1 MMSPLLVFSA
11 GSALILADSSWFMLI
26 IYAIGFAILYFK
38 YGRTSSTSSR
48 ETAEVTEEA
57 QPLQE
62 KAQEV
67 SKAPTDLPVELLDKE
82 LPQEPIEEVSPV
94 QTRHEVQEPEEL
106 PSVTQQE
113 NLIAQEPK
121 ECVVSE
127 EVLHSESIQDVQSQL
142 IKDEDVS
149 EDVVQDLQRPEEP
162 ITLQEEEEEVHP
174 KSRSSSV
181 SSEVEVLPE
190 QSSANLLGSAPP
202 QLPNENEEEEEPST
216 LSKVQDLLRRSS
228 KSSASSSE
236 DESEEKS
243 DKKETPSPAQFVEEA
258 SRSPVEEK
266 TESDPTSLEIVR
278 PEDVPKLEEEAF
290 EVKEEVSDLLESK
303 PAPDMGE
310 CCVIVLYIATTYVSH
325 IFCFRCRNRYRRALA
340 DLGSL

>member
-1 MMSPLLVFSA
+1 M
-11 GSALILADSSWFMLI
+11 
-26 IYAIGFAILYFK
+26 
-38 YGRTSSTSSR
+38 
-48 ETAEVTEEA
+48 
-57 QPLQE
+57 
-62 KAQEV
+62 
-67 SKAPTDLPVELLDKE
+67 
-82 LPQEPIEEVSPV
+82 

-106 PSVTQQE
+106 PLVTQQE
-113 NLIAQEPK
+113 NLLGQEPQ

-149 EDVVQDLQRPEEP
+149 EQVVQDLQRPEES
-162 ITLQEEEEEVHP
+162 ITHQDEEVHP

-190 QSSANLLGSAPP
+190 QSSANLLGSASP
-202 QLPNENEEEEEPST
+202 QLPNENEEEEEEPST

-258 SRSPVEEK
+258 SRSPEEEK

-310 CCVIVLYIATTYVSH
+310 CCVVVLDLATYVSH
-325 IFCFRCRNRYRRALA
+325 IFCVRCRNRYRRALA